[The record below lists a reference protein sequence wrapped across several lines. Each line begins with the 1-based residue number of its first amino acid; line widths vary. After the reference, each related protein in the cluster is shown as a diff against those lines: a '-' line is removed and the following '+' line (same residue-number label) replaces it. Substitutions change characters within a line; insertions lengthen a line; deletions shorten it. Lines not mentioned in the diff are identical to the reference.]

1 MVGCAAVSCKSNS
14 SHKTV
19 ELVSFYR
26 LPHDLKLRKVWLVNL
41 KRLHPPKEEH
51 MRVCHLHFDEN
62 CFERDLKV

>member
-41 KRLHPPKEEH
+41 RG
-51 MRVCHLHFDEN
+51 
-62 CFERDLKV
+62 